1 MSLNTEL
8 HKLVPLAKNMHLL
21 SSNAVCSA
29 ARAGSEGDAFR
40 VLTQDIQLLGEEVSD
55 CISDTQTVINDI
67 VLLASDLALL
77 FSSYNTFR
85 IVINNINTM
94 NQPRTSKAFFE
105 VGQESILQTI
115 NDSNFK
121 LYRLLKQL
129 TSLLEPVATL
139 VKKGEYLSV
148 CSSVEAANSG
158 QHSVSFDAVSTMLR
172 ELVEML
178 NTQSML
184 QRSLLRDLV
193 EAMDKQRDNLRSLA
207 NEG

>member
-1 MSLNTEL
+1 MRLNTEI

-40 VLTQDIQLLGEEVSD
+40 VLTQDIQLLGVDVSD
-55 CISDTQTVINDI
+55 CIRDTQVVINDI
-67 VLLASDLALL
+67 VLLASELTLL
-77 FSSYNTFR
+77 FTRYNTFR
-85 IVINNINTM
+85 TVINNVSAASSS
-94 NQPRTSKAFFE
+94 QTSASFFE
-105 VGQESILQTI
+105 FGQQGLVASLYT
-115 NDSNFK
+115 SNSK
-121 LYRLLKQL
+121 LTHALKRLAA
-129 TSLLEPVATL
+129 LLEPIMML

-158 QHSVSFDAVSTMLR
+158 QHSVSFDAVATMLR

-184 QRSLLRDLV
+184 QRSLLRDLI
-193 EAMDKQRDNLRSLA
+193 EEMEKQQLNFRSLVNA
-207 NEG
+207 G